1 MEWLQSLM
9 GRGRNNYQMKP
20 NDGPQA
26 QLSLDDQYRQSQID
40 YMNTMTR
47 QNQTGFNLN
56 TANNVIGGLSSLGQ
70 LYGSWQGLKLAKD
83 QWKTQKSVLTT
94 NMMNQIKSYNN
105 SLRDRLDT
113 RAHMEGRSQESA
125 DRQYEERKA
134 VRH

>member
-1 MEWLQSLM
+1 MEWLQNLM
-9 GRGRNNYQMKP
+9 GRGRNNYQMNPK
-20 NDGPQA
+20 NGPQA